1 MRVRVQNAW
10 GDTCENYKEI
20 LSPYNYEHFEESN
33 DEEARDFITID
44 NLNDLMEIM
53 AATGYDIVLRLKDQ
67 EMIVIIK
74 DYYME

>member
-20 LSPYNYEHFEESN
+20 LSQYNYEHFE
-33 DEEARDFITID
+33 DGDYITID
-44 NLNDLMEIM
+44 DLNNLMTIM
-53 AATGYDIVLRLKDQ
+53 TATGYDIVLRLEDQ
-67 EMIVIIK
+67 KMIIIIK